1 MNQRKYELAV
11 ELRHELHRHPEL
23 SMEERWTKQ
32 RLMDFLKEHTTQWE
46 IVDRGRWFY
55 AFRRGDAPEGAA
67 AGKKIALRADFDA
80 LPMPDDIDAPWKSQ
94 FENVGHKCGHDGHA
108 ANLCLTALEIEEQGC
123 ANDVYLVFQHA
134 EEIGGGGEECAELM
148 SEVGIDEA
156 YAFHTESGHP
166 YDSMILRDGCV
177 CFASKG
183 MEITLTGAPAHASTP
198 EHGRNPALA
207 IAALIKTIPDFL
219 EPSQYQGDVLATVIQ
234 VDIGERAFGVSA
246 HKGKLLLTIRGE
258 IEAEM
263 DLLQKKLEDKALEQ
277 AALYG
282 LDCGFAYYDEFPE
295 TRNDGELVVKIRK
308 ACETLGIPLADGVTP
323 DRGSE
328 DFGWFGKK
336 TKLGYFCIGNGEDYP
351 SVHDA
356 KFDFIDEQM
365 KTATAVFLELVK

>member
-1 MNQRKYELAV
+1 MNERNYELAV
-11 ELRHELHRHPEL
+11 QLRRQLHAHPEL
-23 SMEERWTKQ
+23 SMEEHWTKQ
-32 RLMDFLKEHTTQWE
+32 HLMEFLKEHTTQWE

-55 AFRRGDAPEGAA
+55 AYRRGSCPEGAA
-67 AGKKIALRADFDA
+67 AGKKILLRADFDA

-123 ANDVYLVFQHA
+123 ENDVYLVFQHA
-134 EEIGGGGEECAELM
+134 EEIGGGGEEASSLLD
-148 SEVGIDEA
+148 EVKIDEA
-156 YAFHTESGHP
+156 YAFHTESGFP
-166 YDSMILRDGCV
+166 YDSMILRDACV

-198 EHGRNPALA
+198 EHGKNPALA
-207 IAALIKTIPDFL
+207 IAALIRSIPDFL
-219 EPSQYQGDVLATVIQ
+219 EPSRYQGDVLATVIQ

-263 DLLQKKLEDKALEQ
+263 DLLQKKLEEKALGE
-277 AALYG
+277 AEKYG
-282 LDCGFAYYDEFPE
+282 LACEFAYYDEFPE
-295 TRNDGELVVKIRK
+295 TRNDAELALKIRQVS
-308 ACETLGIPLADGVTP
+308 ERLGITMAEGVKP

-328 DFGWFGKK
+328 DFGWFGRK
-336 TKLGYFCIGNGEDYP
+336 TKLGYFCIGNGEVYP

-365 KTATAVFLELVK
+365 KTATAVFLELIK